1 MVRPGVW
8 WIRLPLP
15 FALDHINV
23 WALEDGDGWTL
34 VDTGFGIPPVQTIW
48 RTLSASLLRDRP
60 VHRILV
66 THYHPD
72 HIGLAAW
79 LSDRFEAPV
88 WMTESEF
95 LTAHLAWSSTAAFT
109 EAQLR
114 HFKRH
119 GLSQAWSNDVSTRA
133 GDYKSGVPALPD
145 WFQRIRDG
153 DRLNIGEHEWTVQV
167 GYGHAPEHACLYSG
181 SLGLLISG
189 DQVLPRIST
198 NVGVWATEPEGDPLG
213 LYLDSLDRL
222 KSLPGDVRVL
232 PSHGWVFDGLHARIG
247 QLEAHHSERL
257 AELIG
262 FCSEPRSA
270 GDVLPLMFRRELDPH
285 TVRFAMGE
293 AIAHLNHLYQRG
305 EMSRHRR
312 EDGIYTF
319 QTMDSA

>member
-34 VDTGFGIPPVQTIW
+34 VDTGFGIPPVQAIW
-48 RTLSASLLRDRP
+48 RALSSTLLGGRP
-60 VHRILV
+60 VHRIVV

-79 LSDRFEAPV
+79 LSERFEAPV

-95 LTAHLAWSSTAAFT
+95 LTAHLAWSSTTALTA
-109 EAQLR
+109 AQLR
-114 HFKRH
+114 HFQCH
-119 GLSQAWSNDVSTRA
+119 GLSEDWLHSISTRA
-133 GDYKSGVPALPD
+133 GGYRSGVPTLPD

-153 DRLNIGEHEWTVQV
+153 DCLNIGGHEWIVRV
-167 GYGHAPEHACLYSG
+167 GYGHAPEHACLYSAG
-181 SLGLLISG
+181 LRLLISG

-213 LYLDSLDRL
+213 LYLDSLNRL
-222 KSLPGDVRVL
+222 KSLPWDLRVL
-232 PSHGWVFDGLHARIG
+232 PSHGWVFDGLHERID
-247 QLEAHHSERL
+247 QLAAHHSARL
-257 AELIG
+257 TELLG
-262 FCSEPRSA
+262 FCNEPRSA
-270 GDVLPLMFRRELDPH
+270 GDVLPFMFRRELDPH

-293 AIAHLNHLYQRG
+293 AIAHLNHLHQRG
-305 EMSRHRR
+305 DLRRSRR
-312 EDGIYTF
+312 EDGVYTF
-319 QTMDSA
+319 QRVRSL